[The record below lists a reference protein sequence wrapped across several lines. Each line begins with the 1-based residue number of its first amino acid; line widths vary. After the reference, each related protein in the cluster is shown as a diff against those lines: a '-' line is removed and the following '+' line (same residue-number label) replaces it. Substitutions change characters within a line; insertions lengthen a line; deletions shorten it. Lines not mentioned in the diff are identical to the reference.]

1 MMLNSSIN
9 LQEVQILDLPIDL
22 SAEDTATIFTNW
34 SKASYITSV
43 SLTTLALENATFS
56 TDAASEALA
65 ILVDAAP

>member
-1 MMLNSSIN
+1 M
-9 LQEVQILDLPIDL
+9 QILDLPIDL
-22 SAEDTATIFTNW
+22 SAADTTTILTNW
-34 SKASYITSV
+34 SEASFITSA